1 MIVKGRHERTQMADI
16 INPVNGYRGQLSL
29 AGMTPKDHRKDNLN
43 FIKAK
48 QEEIK
53 HRLEEDAK
61 PRPEPFKLKKF
72 AQVQSKISS
81 IMTVDT
87 HAEQSVLKP
96 TRPSTAKSVRSKN
109 NSIVAFGRTSHPDNL
124 ETPYP
129 GENENDINL
138 INTPAPIDLEATIE
152 KHKSFGKVP
161 NYLERIKHEMEMT
174 KEKREEERAK
184 ARMPPGTRLMTEE
197 ERIITL
203 EELHRQKL
211 EISDLLFSLPLSL
224 KTESLKMRKR
234 ELESK
239 LLEIERAV
247 TTFSRKI
254 VYIKDDGKSLNPRD
268 QLPVEVAF

>member
-1 MIVKGRHERTQMADI
+1 
-16 INPVNGYRGQLSL
+16 
-29 AGMTPKDHRKDNLN
+29 MTPKDHRKDNFN

-53 HRLEEDAK
+53 HRQEEDAK

-81 IMTVDT
+81 IVTLDT
-87 HAEQSVLKP
+87 NEQSALKP
-96 TRPSTAKSVRSKN
+96 TRPSTTKSVRAKN
-109 NSIVAFGRTSHPDNL
+109 NSVVAFGRTSHPDHL

-197 ERIITL
+197 ERVITL

-268 QLPVEVAF
+268 QMPVEVAF

>member
-1 MIVKGRHERTQMADI
+1 
-16 INPVNGYRGQLSL
+16 
-29 AGMTPKDHRKDNLN
+29 
-43 FIKAK
+43 
-48 QEEIK
+48 
-53 HRLEEDAK
+53 
-61 PRPEPFKLKKF
+61 
-72 AQVQSKISS
+72 
-81 IMTVDT
+81 
-87 HAEQSVLKP
+87 
-96 TRPSTAKSVRSKN
+96 
-109 NSIVAFGRTSHPDNL
+109 
-124 ETPYP
+124 
-129 GENENDINL
+129 
-138 INTPAPIDLEATIE
+138 
-152 KHKSFGKVP
+152 
-161 NYLERIKHEMEMT
+161 MEMT
-174 KEKREEERAK
+174 KEKREEERPK
-184 ARMPPGTRLMTEE
+184 ARMPPGTRLMTED

>member
-1 MIVKGRHERTQMADI
+1 
-16 INPVNGYRGQLSL
+16 
-29 AGMTPKDHRKDNLN
+29 
-43 FIKAK
+43 
-48 QEEIK
+48 
-53 HRLEEDAK
+53 
-61 PRPEPFKLKKF
+61 
-72 AQVQSKISS
+72 
-81 IMTVDT
+81 
-87 HAEQSVLKP
+87 VLKP
-96 TRPSTAKSVRSKN
+96 TRPQSAKSLRSKQ
-109 NSIVAFGRTSHPDNL
+109 NSIIAFGRTSHPDL
-124 ETPYP
+124 VETPYP

-138 INTPAPIDLEATIE
+138 INTPAPIELEGTIE

-184 ARMPPGTRLMTEE
+184 ARMPPGTRLMTEA
-197 ERIITL
+197 ERVITL
-203 EELHRQKL
+203 EELHRQKV

-254 VYIKDDGKSLNPRD
+254 VYIKDDGKTVNPKD
-268 QLPVEVAF
+268 QLPVEVAFQKPPTPLKKSTKATASVKNLRH

>member
-1 MIVKGRHERTQMADI
+1 V
-16 INPVNGYRGQLSL
+16 
-29 AGMTPKDHRKDNLN
+29 
-43 FIKAK
+43 
-48 QEEIK
+48 
-53 HRLEEDAK
+53 
-61 PRPEPFKLKKF
+61 
-72 AQVQSKISS
+72 
-81 IMTVDT
+81 
-87 HAEQSVLKP
+87 
-96 TRPSTAKSVRSKN
+96 
-109 NSIVAFGRTSHPDNL
+109 

-138 INTPAPIDLEATIE
+138 INTPAPIELEGTIE

-184 ARMPPGTRLMTEE
+184 ARMPPGTRLMTEA
-197 ERIITL
+197 ERVITL
-203 EELHRQKL
+203 EELQRQKV

-254 VYIKDDGKSLNPRD
+254 VYIKDDGKTVNPKD
-268 QLPVEVAF
+268 QLPVEVAFQKPPTPLKKSTKATASVKNLRH